1 MRGSKSPHNI
11 AVSALVP
18 WLREEMSRAWGLLET
33 EGQGVKKEKKK
44 HNKRKGGNIKPW
56 G

>member
-33 EGQGVKKEKKK
+33 EGQGVKKEKKNTTREK
-44 HNKRKGGNIKPW
+44 VVI
-56 G
+56 